1 VLKNI
6 TELEAL
12 RILGTSYKL
21 APAGDNLEMKHK
33 FIISISGMLRSFP
46 MKDQKDDLI
55 VICFNLLRF
64 AYDKKLLKI
73 HPFNEKG
80 KLIINTSIYE
90 DDLTP
95 FGEIIFNDLMYDWL
109 YYADNKSGKIDR
121 KSNIKMLDKYYNKL
135 VSKYQE
141 ELNKVALW
149 QNLYEKILKEPLLLS
164 NP

>member
-1 VLKNI
+1 
-6 TELEAL
+6 
-12 RILGTSYKL
+12 
-21 APAGDNLEMKHK
+21 
-33 FIISISGMLRSFP
+33 

-55 VICFNLLRF
+55 VIFLNLLQF
-64 AYDKKLLKI
+64 ACDKKLLKI

-149 QNLYEKILKEPLLLS
+149 QNLYEKILKEPLLLP
-164 NP
+164 NV

>member
-1 VLKNI
+1 MRKRAEMNSLTHEFAVIDNNELNKN
-6 TELEAL
+6 T
-12 RILGTSYKL
+12 G
-21 APAGDNLEMKHK
+21 K
-33 FIISISGMLRSFP
+33 F
-46 MKDQKDDLI
+46 
-55 VICFNLLRF
+55 VI
-64 AYDKKLLKI
+64 YDKKLLKI

-95 FGEIIFNDLMYDWL
+95 FGEIVFNDLMYDWL

-149 QNLYEKILKEPLLLS
+149 QNLYEKILKEPLLLP
-164 NP
+164 NV

>member
-1 VLKNI
+1 
-6 TELEAL
+6 
-12 RILGTSYKL
+12 
-21 APAGDNLEMKHK
+21 
-33 FIISISGMLRSFP
+33 

-95 FGEIIFNDLMYDWL
+95 FGEIIFNNLMYDWL

>member
-1 VLKNI
+1 
-6 TELEAL
+6 
-12 RILGTSYKL
+12 
-21 APAGDNLEMKHK
+21 
-33 FIISISGMLRSFP
+33 MLRSFP

-55 VICFNLLRF
+55 IICFNLLRF

-135 VSKYQE
+135 VSKYQG

-149 QNLYEKILKEPLLLS
+149 QNLYEKILKEPLLLP
-164 NP
+164 NV

>member
-1 VLKNI
+1 
-6 TELEAL
+6 
-12 RILGTSYKL
+12 
-21 APAGDNLEMKHK
+21 
-33 FIISISGMLRSFP
+33 

-55 VICFNLLRF
+55 IICFNLLRF

-135 VSKYQE
+135 VSKYQG

-149 QNLYEKILKEPLLLS
+149 QNLYEKILKEPLLLP
-164 NP
+164 NV